1 MYKLDFFIFKKR
13 TIMKKQI
20 ITVAVATALLSTTG
34 CNSIRTASSGAD
46 PGASATTAISEQ
58 RVAASE
64 FKRQGIKVYYTLTG
78 NLEAIEATG
87 YAPVWGNSENALRES
102 YRVAEL
108 EAKKSLNDFINR
120 ETITSAVSVKMIS
133 QNLEQATDKK
143 LNNFTSNRSGDP
155 DELVTSDDAVSQAKT
170 AQNTR
175 ADNTAVHNDA
185 VKISSAV
192 NTAITNTNRGILGGL
207 YLVDGQAI
215 NNGNT
220 VRVIMRWDR
229 KHEDIRLQVRG
240 WMMR

>member
-1 MYKLDFFIFKKR
+1 
-13 TIMKKQI
+13 MKNQI
-20 ITVAVATALLSTTG
+20 IAVAVATAVLSTTG
-34 CNSIRTASSGAD
+34 CTSIHTAPSGAN
-46 PGASATTAISEQ
+46 PGVSATTAISEQ

-78 NLEAIEATG
+78 KLEAIEATG
-87 YAPVWGNSENALRES
+87 YAAVWGNSENALRES

-120 ETITSAVSVKMIS
+120 ETITSTVSVKMIS
-133 QNLEQATDKK
+133 QNLEQARDQKT
-143 LNNFTSNRSGDP
+143 NRFSSNKDGNS
-155 DELVTSDDAVSQAKT
+155 DELVATDDAVGQAKT

-175 ADNTAVHNDA
+175 DDNTAVRDDA

-192 NTAITNTNRGILGGL
+192 NTTITNTNRGILGGL

-215 NNGNT
+215 NNGDT
-220 VRVIMRWDR
+220 VRVVMRWDR
-229 KHEDIRLQVRG
+229 RHEDIRLQVRG